1 MSPSSSGP
9 APRGFRAKGE
19 RGKLPILE
27 DLPDSSGKSVL
38 VRADLN
44 VPLAPGP
51 DGEVEVA
58 DDFRILASVPT
69 LRWLVEH
76 GAHVTVCSHLGRPKG
91 RADDRF
97 EMAPV
102 RRRLAQLVAGV
113 ELMENLRFD
122 PGEEANDPDFVRRLV
137 DGHDLFVNDAFG
149 AAHRAHASVVGPP
162 LYVPSAAGR
171 LLAREADVL
180 EGLLEG
186 PDRPF
191 YSIVGG
197 AKVSDKLGT
206 LQVLADKVEATLV
219 GGGLAFTLLAALG
232 HSVGAS
238 MLDLE
243 RLGACRALLDSGRR
257 ILVPTDI
264 VALSPGGAFGPGV
277 EPTGEVRLFGRD
289 LPEGWTGLDIGPET
303 AQRFSDAVRGG
314 GTILWNGPMGVFE
327 DGRFA
332 AGTRKVAEAV
342 ASSLGFTVVGGGDT
356 VEAVRWSG
364 LAERI
369 DHLSTG
375 GGAVL
380 ELIERG
386 DLPGLAALRESFRR
400 RS

>member
-1 MSPSSSGP
+1 M
-9 APRGFRAKGE
+9 
-19 RGKLPILE
+19 
-27 DLPDSSGKSVL
+27 
-38 VRADLN
+38 
-44 VPLAPGP
+44 
-51 DGEVEVA
+51 
-58 DDFRILASVPT
+58 
-69 LRWLVEH
+69 
-76 GAHVTVCSHLGRPKG
+76 
-91 RADDRF
+91 
-97 EMAPV
+97 
-102 RRRLAQLVAGV
+102 
-113 ELMENLRFD
+113 
-122 PGEEANDPDFVRRLV
+122 
-137 DGHDLFVNDAFG
+137 
-149 AAHRAHASVVGPP
+149 
-162 LYVPSAAGR
+162 
-171 LLAREADVL
+171 
-180 EGLLEG
+180 
-186 PDRPF
+186 
-191 YSIVGG
+191 
-197 AKVSDKLGT
+197 
-206 LQVLADKVEATLV
+206 
-219 GGGLAFTLLAALG
+219 
-232 HSVGAS
+232 
-238 MLDLE
+238 
-243 RLGACRALLDSGRR
+243 
-257 ILVPTDI
+257 PTDI